1 LILIKSNSYY
11 YRLTSYLHCIEII
24 NGHIIFRIDQ
34 VSKIIFSVLTVH
46 IEMPAQNKRFKILIQ
61 IKKYLLNNIYH
72 TNDTNSTNT
81 KVQSFE
87 YKVKNEYCHI
97 NLYDI

>member
-1 LILIKSNSYY
+1 
-11 YRLTSYLHCIEII
+11 
-24 NGHIIFRIDQ
+24 
-34 VSKIIFSVLTVH
+34 
-46 IEMPAQNKRFKILIQ
+46 MPAQNKRFKILIQ